1 MTFGILPQLISMI
14 AIYVVCNHFARFS
27 EGNHRMWTD
36 SYLAAF
42 ALASKSRLV
51 SFDGDFNRFAG
62 LDFLHL
68 KHMPPAYVD

>member
-1 MTFGILPQLISMI
+1 
-14 AIYVVCNHFARFS
+14 
-27 EGNHRMWTD
+27 MWTD

-51 SFDGDFNRFAG
+51 SFDGDFNCFAG